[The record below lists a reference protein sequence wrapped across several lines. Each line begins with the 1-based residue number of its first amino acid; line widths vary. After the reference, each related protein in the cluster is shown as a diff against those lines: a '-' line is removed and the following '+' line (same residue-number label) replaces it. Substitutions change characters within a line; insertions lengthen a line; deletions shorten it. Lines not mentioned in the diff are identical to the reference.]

1 MKTKYEDFEVLIP
14 NAEGTA
20 VAERVK
26 VKIPLRW
33 DSGVE
38 EWVLTPEAHELID
51 NTKARHMGLLLPE
64 EFKALRKRLGYS
76 QKEMG
81 ELFQAGDKSWTR
93 WESGQHRPSRS
104 LSLLIRAVY
113 EGELSVDYLL
123 ERLGKTALGPI
134 KPIKAIKT
142 WFERLKA
149 DPDPAPLAGYYWA
162 PIEIKHSVAAMP
174 AKAGGAV
181 TPIKA
186 GRGAGLAWES
196 TDAEELHDFYV
207 DCAGSSRSPMHFHS
221 IP

>member
-1 MKTKYEDFEVLIP
+1 MKTKSEDFEVLVP

-33 DSGVE
+33 DSEVE

-113 EGELSVDYLL
+113 EAELSVDYLL
-123 ERLGKTALGPI
+123 QRLGKTSLGPI
-134 KPIKAIKT
+134 KPVKSILT
-142 WFERLKA
+142 WLERLKA
-149 DPDPAPLAGYYWA
+149 DPVKSPLAAYYCA
-162 PIEIKHSVAAMP
+162 SVEIKPSVAALP
-174 AKAGGAV
+174 AKAGRAV
-181 TPIKA
+181 TPLKA
-186 GRGAGLAWES
+186 GGGAGLAWES
-196 TDAEELHDFYV
+196 IDAEELHELYV
-207 DCAGSSRSPMHFHS
+207 DRAGCSRSPMHLHS